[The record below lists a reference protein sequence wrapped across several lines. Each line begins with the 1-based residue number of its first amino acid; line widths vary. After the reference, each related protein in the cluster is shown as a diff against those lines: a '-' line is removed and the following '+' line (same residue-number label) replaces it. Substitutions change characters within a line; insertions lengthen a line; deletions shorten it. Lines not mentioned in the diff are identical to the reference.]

1 MNHQI
6 TSTTYDELFQIED
19 RLENEHVG
27 YGMDFGYLF
36 ESAVKSVIAMP
47 EAYPR
52 AFDAPRNRRNIR
64 EYFIKRFNYRLLYI
78 VYPNNVVFIGLIH
91 AHRRPGSWTSR
102 LRDLPKS

>member
-1 MNHQI
+1 MSHRI
-6 TSTTYDELFQIED
+6 TATTYDEFFEIED

-27 YGMDFGYLF
+27 YGKDFGNLF

-64 EYFIKRFNYRLLYI
+64 EYFIKRFHYRLLYL
-78 VYPNNVVFIGLIH
+78 VYPTEVVFFGLIH
-91 AHRRPGSWTSR
+91 ARRRPGSWTIR
-102 LRDLPKS
+102 LKELP